1 MARPYGVTGQYR
13 EGTAMAEVREFS
25 NLIGGE
31 LRPASG
37 GGKLDSVN
45 PATGE
50 VWAKIPRSTAEDAEA
65 AVRAARKAFPAWSA
79 MPAAGRAHFLRKV
92 ADVFAH
98 NAKELAEIE
107 TRDNG
112 RILSETAKRDVPGM
126 TYLWHMAAAE
136 CGAAV
141 VGKSVI
147 VGPNSMGFTRR
158 EPYGVVLGI
167 IPWNSPIST
176 FSAKAAFALAAGNTV
191 IMKPAEQATVST
203 LRLGE
208 LLKDV
213 LPAGTLNIVSGLGE
227 EAGDALVRHRGVNKI
242 TMTGST
248 ETAKIITR
256 ASTDALKPMGF
267 ELGGKSPNIVFADAD
282 LDAAA
287 KGVSTMSIFTA
298 NAGQVCVAGSRIL
311 IQRPVFDEMIERI
324 TAIAK
329 GIRLGEPLSME
340 TTMGP
345 IVSQEQYERVTSYLE
360 IAAKEGA
367 ELVFGGRFGAE
378 LVDDAYAGGYWVEP
392 TLFTT
397 SDNSLRVCQEEIF
410 GPVAVAIPFDTEEE
424 AVALANDST
433 YGLAA
438 GVWTSDLGRGQRM
451 FRDLEAGTIWINTYR
466 KMPPGLPF
474 EGMKDSGYGHDS
486 VLANTRE
493 KSCLIET

>member
-1 MARPYGVTGQYR
+1 MT
-13 EGTAMAEVREFS
+13 EVREYL

-31 LRPASG
+31 LRPATG
-37 GGKLDSVN
+37 GGTLDSVN

-50 VWAKIPRSTAEDAEA
+50 VWAKIPRSTAQDAA
-65 AVRAARKAFPAWSA
+65 DAVAAARKALPRWSA
-79 MPAAGRAHFLRKV
+79 LPAAARAHVLRNV
-92 ADVFAH
+92 AYAFAQ

-107 TRDNG
+107 TTDNG
-112 RILSETAKRDVPGM
+112 RIISETAKRDVPGM

-141 VGKSVI
+141 EGKSVI
-147 VGPNSMGFTRR
+147 LGPKSMGFTRR

-176 FSAKAAFALAAGNTV
+176 FSAKAAYALAAGNTV

-208 LLKDV
+208 LLRDV
-213 LPAGTLNIVSGLGE
+213 LPPGTLNIVSGLGE
-227 EAGDALVRHRGVNKI
+227 EVGDALVRDRGINKI

-256 ASTDALKPMGF
+256 ASTDALKPMDF
-267 ELGGKSPNIVFADAD
+267 ELGGKAPNIVFADAD

-287 KGVSTMSIFTA
+287 EGITTMSIFTA
-298 NAGQVCVAGSRIL
+298 NAGQACVAGSRIL
-311 IQRPVFDEMIERI
+311 IQRPIYDEMIERM

-329 GIRLGEPLSME
+329 NIKMGDPLSLE

-345 IVSQEQYERVTSYLE
+345 ISSREQYERVTSYLE
-360 IAAKEGA
+360 IGVKE
-367 ELVFGGRFGAE
+367 
-378 LVDDAYAGGYWVEP
+378 
-392 TLFTT
+392 
-397 SDNSLRVCQEEIF
+397 LRVCQEEIF

-424 AVALANDST
+424 AVAIANDST

-438 GVWTSDLGRGQRM
+438 GVWTTDLGRSQRM
-451 FRDLEAGTIWINTYR
+451 FRDLQVGYVWVNTYR
-466 KMPPGLPF
+466 KIVPGLPF

-493 KSCLIET
+493 RSCVIEH